1 MRSILYLLVLPVL
14 ALTVTGC
21 SDPSIRHYNLGIE
34 AAERGELDR
43 AISEWRESLEH
54 RYNDA
59 DTQYNLGMALLE
71 KELYDEAAVHLLEA
85 ARLSPD
91 DNEIQYACG
100 KALEAKGALPEAKKA
115 YRFSITLKPNYAPP
129 HIGMASVAMK
139 QQQYRTAEKYATQGL
154 NISMRNL
161 EANLILSEAYF
172 MQGNFQEAYA
182 QLLSIRH
189 MFPREPA
196 LLLLMGKILSKRHM
210 HEDAI
215 TTLRLAKENGAA
227 GGDLFL
233 YMGRSSY
240 TLSRY
245 NDAEKFFQLALYK
258 NDTDIRVLKG
268 LAETR
273 FKKGNYDKS
282 LKTWEKVS
290 SISPM
295 DMEARLGTGMIYI
308 NTGRSEE
315 AASLLKTLAEEE
327 NSPPRTLYYLGHA
340 LMRTG
345 KKTEARE
352 SFEEFLKTWEGDRAL
367 ISEVEDI
374 IVTLQ

>member
-1 MRSILYLLVLPVL
+1 MRSILYILILPIL
-14 ALTVTGC
+14 ALAVTGC
-21 SDPSIRHYNLGIE
+21 SDASIKHYNLGIE
-34 AAERGELDR
+34 AADSGDIDR
-43 AISEWRESLEH
+43 AISEWKESLEH
-54 RYNDA
+54 RYDDS

-71 KELYDEAAVHLLEA
+71 KELYDDAAVHLLEA

-115 YRFSITLKPNYAPP
+115 YRLSITLKPNYFPP
-129 HIGMASVAMK
+129 YIGIASIAMK
-139 QQQYRTAEKYATQGL
+139 QEQYRTAEKYATQAL

-161 EANLILSEAYF
+161 EGNLILSEAYF
-172 MQGNFQEAYA
+172 MQGNLQEAYA

-196 LLLLMGKILSKRHM
+196 LLLLMGKVLSERHM

-215 TTLRLAKENGAA
+215 ATLRLAKANGAT

-240 TLSRY
+240 TLSQY
-245 NDAEKFFQLALYK
+245 NNAEKFFQLALYG
-258 NDTDIRVLKG
+258 NDTDIRALKG

-273 FKKGNYDKS
+273 FKRGDYDKS
-282 LKTWEKVS
+282 LKTWKEIS

-295 DMEARLGTGMIYI
+295 NMEAKLGIGMIYI

-315 AASLLKTLAEEE
+315 AESILGALAEEE
-327 NSPPRTLYYLGHA
+327 DFPPRTLYYLGHA

-345 KKTEARE
+345 KKAEARE

-367 ISEVEDI
+367 ISEVKDI
-374 IVTLQ
+374 IITLQ